1 MDLSDR
7 QIECV
12 MHLANGLRYE
22 QIADAMG
29 LSMSSVKQTVKRAQK
44 NAGANT
50 VPHLVSICIADGEL
64 IWRENERERALKPAP
79 PAASS

>member
-7 QIECV
+7 QVELV

-29 LSMSSVKQTVKRAQK
+29 LSMSSVKQTVKRAQQ

-64 IWRENERERALKPAP
+64 VWNEEQGERELKPAP
-79 PAASS
+79 STDS